1 MYFLDELQVLQSE
14 LFLEDVGY
22 FIEELS
28 DVKEAIYQLNL
39 TVVELRQVLNVFN
52 HREQKLERRIDSS
65 HESLITGVLQL

>member
-1 MYFLDELQVLQSE
+1 MYFLDELQVLKSE